1 MKFEHLKQ
9 TPSDINEHLEI
20 IKTYSAECEIVAEF
34 GTREVVSTWAILEGL
49 KPKTTYI
56 GVDVYKSTN
65 LEMAKNYAKEKAI
78 NFYFK
83 HGSTLDQDF
92 NLGDVDFL
100 FIDTLHTYNQMS
112 MELSKHGNV
121 AKKYLGFHDV
131 VSFAYTDEQIYG
143 HADNKVKVQSENSG
157 LLPAIFQFLKVNPH
171 WKIDY
176 FAQNNN
182 GLLILK
188 RD

>member
-1 MKFEHLKQ
+1 MKYEQYKN

-20 IKTYSAECEIVAEF
+20 IKYYSAECEIVAEF

-49 KPKTTYI
+49 KPKSTYI

-65 LEMAKNYAKEKAI
+65 LEMAKNFAKEKGI
-78 NFYFK
+78 NFYFR
-83 HGSTLDQDF
+83 HGSTLEDGFTLADA
-92 NLGDVDFL
+92 DFL
-100 FIDTLHTYNQMS
+100 FIDTLHTFNQLS
-112 MELSKHGNV
+112 MELNKHGNTP
-121 AKKYLGFHDV
+121 KKYLGFHDV
-131 VSFAYTDEQIYG
+131 VSFAYKDEDIYG
-143 HADNKVKVQSENSG
+143 HADNKVKVASENTG
-157 LLPAIFQFLKVNPH
+157 LLPAIFQFLKVNSQ

>member
-1 MKFEHLKQ
+1 MKYEHLKQ

-20 IKTYSAECEIVAEF
+20 IKHYSAECEIVAEF

-65 LEMAKNYAKEKAI
+65 LEMAKNYAKEKGI

-83 HGSTLDQDF
+83 HGSTLEEDF

-100 FIDTLHTYNQMS
+100 FIDTLHTYNQLS
-112 MELSKHGNV
+112 MELNKHGNV

-131 VSFAYTDEQIYG
+131 VSSPENEGNNIFVS
-143 HADNKVKVQSENSG
+143 KFWSE
-157 LLPAIFQFLKVNPH
+157 IKTQY
-171 WKIDY
+171 IDSY
-176 FAQNNN
+176 EFISDKSTNE
-182 GLLILK
+182 
-188 RD
+188 